1 MKKVLALAVA
11 ALSLGAFA
19 AANDILISFSTPGTD
34 TYKDGST
41 VLDSEC
47 YALVYTKA
55 GSPAVTI
62 AADGTCSTGSE
73 IVLVAPLAKGGKCPA
88 IVFEVPAEK
97 KYEGGAFAVYLLDT
111 RVTATTLATV
121 VNGFPQVV
129 NSYAAATASEA
140 QEGQG
145 GSLVASGATQVETL
159 VQIDAPV
166 ITAMKVEGATI
177 KITVSGMNPAATYK
191 VVSGTTIDGVS
202 TELDAKAEGDT
213 FTIDAKDGKF
223 FKVIGGR
230 NFGE

>member
-1 MKKVLALAVA
+1 MKKILAIAVS

-41 VLDSEC
+41 VLDGEC
-47 YALVYTKA
+47 YALVFSAKDA
-55 GSPAVTI
+55 EPLAIG
-62 AADGTCSTGSE
+62 ADGSCTSGNE
-73 IVLVAPLAKGGKCPA
+73 IVLVASLAKGGKCPA
-88 IVFEVPAEK
+88 MVFELPAEA
-97 KYEGGAFAVYLLDT
+97 KYENGTFAVYLLDT
-111 RVTATTLATV
+111 RVTKTTLAAV

-159 VQIDAPV
+159 VKIDAPV
-166 ITAMKVEGATI
+166 ITAMKVEGAKI
-177 KITVSGMNPAATYK
+177 KISVAGMSPAATYK
-191 VVSGTTIDGVS
+191 VVAGTTIDGVS
-202 TELDAKAEGDT
+202 SELDAKAEGDT
-213 FTIDAKDGKF
+213 FTIDAKDGNF
-223 FKVIGGR
+223 FKIIGGR